1 MTQSVNTD
9 IIGVKGD
16 ERSAPMEKK
25 KTIENTKKAVTLFFR
40 IRRGF
45 KIFVAFSTGILSAV
59 ALYDEIYQI
68 SENKW
73 FSVALALLA
82 GAFITAVMLLIMEII
97 RTCIGKAKKIG
108 TSQIAKYKERKSDHE
123 KES

>member
-1 MTQSVNTD
+1 
-9 IIGVKGD
+9 
-16 ERSAPMEKK
+16 MEKK